1 MHERIFLEEY
11 RGEDDAESD
20 KKREDPP
27 QKRGENGEDSP
38 PRNGEDDAKKTGE
51 NWEDFRK
58 KGKMVRIAENPPHP
72 APYTDWIHACST
84 HGAEAA

>member
-27 QKRGENGEDSP
+27 QKRGENG
-38 PRNGEDDAKKTGE
+38 
-51 NWEDFRK
+51 EDFRK